1 MCKTSAQKSHFSSI
15 CSGSQAPSTTC
26 AAVFL
31 TLSSHLVPKTLSKYS
46 LPSEESYLI
55 EADKYNEES
64 PVICGYVKDHGSVT
78 VTV

>member
-1 MCKTSAQKSHFSSI
+1 MMVDALLFNLFWFASSLRF
-15 CSGSQAPSTTC
+15 AC

-46 LPSEESYLI
+46 LPREESYLI
-55 EADKYNEES
+55 QADKYNAES
-64 PVICGYVKDHGSVT
+64 PVICRYKHVRDHGSVT